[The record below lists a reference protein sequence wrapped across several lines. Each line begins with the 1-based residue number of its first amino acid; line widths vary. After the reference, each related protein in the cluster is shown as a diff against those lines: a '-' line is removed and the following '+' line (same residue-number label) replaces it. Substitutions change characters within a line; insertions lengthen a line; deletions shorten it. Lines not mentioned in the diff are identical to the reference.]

1 MNARFTNIIL
11 PIIAVVIYICADFL
25 YVFLA
30 KNRYEVVVVNIQR
43 GERMEIDAVAAII
56 CYTSQ

>member
-30 KNRYEVVVVNIQR
+30 KSRYEAVVVNIQR